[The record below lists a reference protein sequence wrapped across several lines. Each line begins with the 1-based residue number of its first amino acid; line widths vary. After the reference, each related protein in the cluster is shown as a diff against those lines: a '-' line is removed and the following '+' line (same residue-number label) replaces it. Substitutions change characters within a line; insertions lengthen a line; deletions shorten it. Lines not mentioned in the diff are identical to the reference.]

1 MNRSFPPWSVV
12 RGVHTHQTRH
22 SDRSS
27 AKNNPAK
34 FPAVVGIDGGGHQH
48 RFIVASACDLSPSHP
63 QRLVAYQRH
72 QDMQKRFDTFRCGR
86 DDARPAVGR
95 R

>member
-1 MNRSFPPWSVV
+1 MVCRSRSAHP
-12 RGVHTHQTRH
+12 
-22 SDRSS
+22 SDASLRQELSEEY
-27 AKNNPAK
+27 PAK